1 MHGTD
6 SLWLPPGYSAQKKA
20 VLLCR
25 RAKHTR
31 RGTWDGRSRWRRQ
44 MKLVLE
50 HAVHA
55 IKLALKFLEHACW
68 AYEERLR
75 YMCPPVHSGGASKIS
90 Q

>member
-1 MHGTD
+1 
-6 SLWLPPGYSAQKKA
+6 
-20 VLLCR
+20 
-25 RAKHTR
+25 
-31 RGTWDGRSRWRRQ
+31 

-55 IKLALKFLEHACW
+55 IKLALKVLEHACW

-75 YMCPPVHSGGASKIS
+75 YMCPPVHSGGASKSS